1 MVSPSFTTKL
11 INSYINLIKTK
22 NKKQM
27 KKVIAIFAI
36 AALTACGG
44 KGTSTEATTDSTA
57 VAVDST
63 ATTTDSTSVAA
74 DTTATK

>member
-1 MVSPSFTTKL
+1 
-11 INSYINLIKTK
+11 
-22 NKKQM
+22 M

-44 KGTSTEATTDSTA
+44 ASTTTTTDSIA

-63 ATTTDSTSVAA
+63 VVTVDSTVAGGGSTA
-74 DTTATK
+74 ETLDTKSASEQTAVEGIK